1 MSKMQENPGA
11 SVDVLRA
18 KWVNLLESIKKLKLS
33 MLRCKP
39 VQNTEDKRNTW
50 EIICNEENIQMTM
63 PNKMQ
68 RFLPIYK
75 KRTNNVSGK
84 KQAED

>member
-50 EIICNEENIQMTM
+50 EIICNEENIQMPMT
-63 PNKMQ
+63 NKMQ

>member
-1 MSKMQENPGA
+1 MQENPGA

-50 EIICNEENIQMTM
+50 EIICNEENI
-63 PNKMQ
+63 
-68 RFLPIYK
+68 
-75 KRTNNVSGK
+75 
-84 KQAED
+84 

>member
-50 EIICNEENIQMTM
+50 EIICNEENI
-63 PNKMQ
+63 
-68 RFLPIYK
+68 
-75 KRTNNVSGK
+75 
-84 KQAED
+84 